1 MSASPD
7 HTSDRVDPS
16 ATTGAGLPAAL
27 SASRRTVLRRAA
39 AVGLLAIPAAGFL
52 GACATSGGDDEGTTE
67 QDTGTKSATNPLG
80 VKEDAA
86 LEIIIFNGGYGEKYA
101 TDVHEKLYQTA
112 FPKAQIKHQ
121 ATQAVSTV
129 LQPRF
134 AAGDPPEFV
143 NNSGEKFLDFGA
155 LVADGQM
162 QDLTELWDAPSVDDP
177 SKKVRDTLIPG
188 VVEQGMFSTP
198 DGSRKPYVLYYVST
212 VYGIWYSG
220 KLFKDNSWTAPTTWE
235 QFTALCEQIKGKG
248 ITPFG
253 YAGANA
259 AYYMWNVILT
269 QAAKVGGPD
278 VLKNID
284 NLEADAWKADSVIQ
298 SAKAWA
304 EIGAKYGDKSF
315 EGLKHTDVQLR
326 QNQGKL
332 AFYPSGD
339 WLENEQKKDTP
350 AGFEYQLMAVP
361 SLTASDKLPAGAIRA
376 AGGEGYF
383 VSAKSKNPRGGMEYM
398 RQMLSKAGT
407 RGFTETVGAA
417 TVVPAGSEGYQFPP
431 GVASSQ
437 AALKT
442 AGANVFNMMFDN
454 WYKELDTEARTATNE
469 LMFGRAS
476 AEQWAERIQKRADT
490 IKGDS
495 SVAKFKR

>member
-1 MSASPD
+1 MSATSD
-7 HTSDRVDPS
+7 NTSDRVDPS
-16 ATTGAGLPAAL
+16 TMTGPDLPAAL
-27 SASRRTVLRRAA
+27 GSSRRTVLRRAA
-39 AVGLLAIPAAGFL
+39 AAGLLTIPAAGLL
-52 GACATSGGDDEGTTE
+52 GACATGGDDEGSTE
-67 QDTGTKSATNPLG
+67 QETGEKSATNPLG

-86 LEIIIFNGGYGEKYA
+86 LEVIIFNGGYGEKYA
-101 TDVHEKLYQTA
+101 TDVHEKLYKTA
-112 FPKAQIKHQ
+112 FPKAEIKHQ

-134 AAGDPPEFV
+134 TAGDPPEFV

-155 LVADGQM
+155 LVNDNQL

-177 SKKVRDTLIPG
+177 NKKVRDTVIPG
-188 VVEQGMFSTP
+188 VVEQGMFNAK
-198 DGSRKPYVLYYVST
+198 DGSRKPFVLYYVST

-220 KLFKDNSWTAPTTWE
+220 KLFKDNGWTVPTTWE
-235 QFTALCEQIKGKG
+235 QFTALCDQIKAKG

-278 VLKNID
+278 VLKAID
-284 NLEADAWKADSVIQ
+284 NLEPNAWKAEPVIQ

-326 QNQGKL
+326 QNQYKL

-350 AGFEYQLMAVP
+350 AGFEYQLMPVP
-361 SLTASDKLPAGAIRA
+361 SLTAADKLPAGAIRA

-398 RQMLSKAGT
+398 RQMLSKAGA

-417 TVVPAGSEGYQFPP
+417 TVVPAGSEGYSFPP

-437 AALKT
+437 AALKA

-469 LMFGRAS
+469 LMFGRAT
-476 AEQWAERIQKRADT
+476 AEQWADRIQKRADA

-495 SVAKFKR
+495 SVAKFSR